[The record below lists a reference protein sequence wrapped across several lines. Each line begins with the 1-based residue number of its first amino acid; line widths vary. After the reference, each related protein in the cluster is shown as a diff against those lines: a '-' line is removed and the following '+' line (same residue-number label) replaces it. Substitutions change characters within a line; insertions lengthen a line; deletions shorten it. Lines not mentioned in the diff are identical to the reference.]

1 MLFILVDR
9 QKPDSFFKPYYD
21 ILPPSLRN
29 MQIFW
34 NEEEMK
40 EVQDDHLIR
49 DAKSRP
55 SRIKLKYEK
64 LINYIIYILN

>member
-1 MLFILVDR
+1 MLPRPGSISD
-9 QKPDSFFKPYYD
+9 
-21 ILPPSLRN
+21 
-29 MQIFW
+29 W

-64 LINYIIYILN
+64 LMSMLEADYGTWFNRRYIHMIVFVMHG